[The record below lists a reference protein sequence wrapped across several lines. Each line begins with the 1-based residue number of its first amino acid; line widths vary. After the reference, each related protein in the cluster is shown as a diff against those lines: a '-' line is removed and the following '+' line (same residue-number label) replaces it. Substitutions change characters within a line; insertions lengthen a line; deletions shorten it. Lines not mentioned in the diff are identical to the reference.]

1 MFLRLVLLKNS
12 WRFDFWVSVSIGM
25 YSWRGFVGER
35 LVRATRSEGLG
46 CLWTWFAL
54 GRIVLLVKCMAL
66 GLGLR
71 VGWELG

>member
-1 MFLRLVLLKNS
+1 
-12 WRFDFWVSVSIGM
+12 M

-46 CLWTWFAL
+46 CLWTWFEL